1 MAYGKIDPKIETA
14 AREAIATARKETIG
28 LVDSVRVRLIIH
40 RDQIA
45 DLNALT
51 ARQAEAI
58 AETNKVLAL
67 LNNRVTELEEAG
79 RVIP

>member
-14 AREAIATARKETIG
+14 AREAIATARKDTIG

-51 ARQAEAI
+51 AQHATTLADI
-58 AETNKVLAL
+58 HKVLAEL
-67 LNNRVTELEEAG
+67 HNRVTVLEEG
-79 RVIP
+79 VTPN